1 MAASV
6 LFDQPGPHTLARHRI
21 YSVIFALLLL
31 GFLAWVIYKFNA
43 AGQFEPRIFEKLFAA
58 NIMSALID
66 GLLGTLKA
74 AAIAIVTSVIV
85 GFFLAVARLSEHSWI
100 SIPAVMVIEFFRAVP
115 LLLLIIFVFFFLQT
129 QDTGLERQSTALLA
143 LVTGLTLYNGAV
155 LAEVFRAGIGA
166 VPRGQSE
173 AAYAIGM
180 RKYQVMTG
188 ILTPQAVRFML
199 PSIISQCVVVLKDT
213 SLGFVVVYGELTREA
228 KGIATFVGSSLMT
241 YLLVALIYIAI
252 NSLVSAFAVW
262 LEKRLAT
269 SNTGDAEA
277 AKKVAEA
284 RPIG

>member
-1 MAASV
+1 MSASV
-6 LFDQPGPHTLARHRI
+6 LFDQPGPRTLARHRI
-21 YSVIFALLLL
+21 YSVIFAALLL

-58 NIMSALID
+58 NILSALID

-85 GFFLAVARLSEHSWI
+85 GFFLAVARLSDHSWI
-100 SIPAVMVIEFFRAVP
+100 SVPAVMVIEFFRAVP

-173 AAYAIGM
+173 AAYAISGM

-199 PSIISQCVVVLKDT
+199 PSIISQCVVVLE
-213 SLGFVVVYGELTREA
+213 SRHLAAASSVVYGELTREA
-228 KGIATFVGSSLMT
+228 KGIATFVGT
-241 YLLVALIYIAI
+241 QPD
-252 NSLVSAFAVW
+252 
-262 LEKRLAT
+262 
-269 SNTGDAEA
+269 DAA
-277 AKKVAEA
+277 M
-284 RPIG
+284 PSWP